1 MPDDIRKDQAAPEEE
16 QPETEAEAPAEDA
29 ADAPL
34 NNEAATEETIE
45 DMIEEAAEAGGEA
58 PEAEPEDPA
67 ALREAL
73 EKAEKQRDEYL
84 ALAQR
89 AQADYQN
96 FKRRNSAT
104 RTEAYDDGVR
114 ETIAAMLPVID
125 NLERA
130 IAAAESENGALVSG
144 VQMTLRQM
152 LETLT
157 RMGLEEVPAL
167 GEKFDPDIHNAV
179 MRAPEGE
186 GEPGQVLEVFQ
197 KGYRVKG
204 RMIRYAMVKIAA
216 EN

>member
-1 MPDDIRKDQAAPEEE
+1 MPDDVKKDQAVSGEE
-16 QPETEAEAPAEDA
+16 QPEIPADESAEETGEEIIEETVNETAGEDAEAGEAEAP
-29 ADAPL
+29 
-34 NNEAATEETIE
+34 
-45 DMIEEAAEAGGEA
+45 EEA
-58 PEAEPEDPA
+58 EDPA
-67 ALREAL
+67 ALRAAL
-73 EKAEKQRDEYL
+73 ESAEKKRDEYL
-84 ALAQR
+84 AMAQR

-130 IAAAESENGALVSG
+130 IAAAETENSALVSG

-152 LETLT
+152 LETLA

-197 KGYRVKG
+197 KGYRVKDKI
-204 RMIRYAMVKIAA
+204 IR
-216 EN
+216 

>member
-1 MPDDIRKDQAAPEEE
+1 MDAVSEEKKKEQVVPEEEEKPDAPETPEAPEEE
-16 QPETEAEAPAEDA
+16 AALPEEEAGETVQPEEIDAEA
-29 ADAPL
+29 L
-34 NNEAATEETIE
+34 KK
-45 DMIEEAAEAGGEA
+45 
-58 PEAEPEDPA
+58 
-67 ALREAL
+67 ALQD
-73 EKAEKQRDEYL
+73 AEKQRDDYL

-96 FKRRNSAT
+96 LKRRTGAV

-114 ETIAAMLPVID
+114 ETIAAMLPVVD

-130 IAAAESENGALVSG
+130 IAAAEDPNDALASG

-152 LETLT
+152 METLT

-179 MRAPEGE
+179 MREPAGE
-186 GEPGQVLEVFQ
+186 SEPGVVLEVFQ
-197 KGYRVKG
+197 KGYRVKD

-216 EN
+216 ED

>member
-1 MPDDIRKDQAAPEEE
+1 MSEEIKNE
-16 QPETEAEAPAEDA
+16 QTVPETEETARSVQEDQ
-29 ADAPL
+29 
-34 NNEAATEETIE
+34 ETI
-45 DMIEEAAEAGGEA
+45 
-58 PEAEPEDPA
+58 PNAEPEAPDASETADGEPAEQAVPDPEIE
-67 ALREAL
+67 ALRKAL
-73 EKAEKQRDEYL
+73 GDAEKQRDDYL

-96 FKRRNSAT
+96 FKRRTTAV

-114 ETIAAMLPVID
+114 ETIAALLPVVD

-130 IAAAESENGALVSG
+130 IAAADSSADALVSG
-144 VQMTLRQM
+144 VQMTLKQL
-152 LETLT
+152 LESMTKL
-157 RMGLEEVPAL
+157 GLEEVPAL

-186 GEPGQVLEVFQ
+186 GEPGMVLEVFQ